1 MIYLIAYFQFRAEHM
16 TIDRMGDSFVYTLV
30 GNVWIKTE
38 EYEIT
43 SGRGIYYES
52 DSLAELFDNVF
63 VRGPGYVLK
72 SGYLR
77 YRTDGSYLF
86 VKGDVYLE
94 DSLRIIESGWIEV
107 INDVAR
113 AKDSVYV
120 FLKNR
125 NVAVWGDS
133 ALYNI
138 NSGRGKVWG
147 DIRIEILRDTDTV
160 HIDTRFLQFGPR
172 NFRAVPLERLISP
185 REEARG
191 DTLDYILNRDST
203 ESAIIRGNA
212 YVKWDGG
219 EGYADTVEILY
230 RNNVLLRAVFVG
242 NARVMQ
248 RDSSRTIYIESDL
261 VRVLFEGGSVS
272 RVFSEGIKK
281 AYIREENPP
290 HLDGN

>member
-1 MIYLIAYFQFRAEHM
+1 MIYLVAYFQFRADHM
-16 TIDRMGDSFVYTLV
+16 TIDRRDSTFVYTLV
-30 GNVWIKTE
+30 GNVWIRTE
-38 EYEIT
+38 DYEIT
-43 SGRGIYYES
+43 SRKGIYYES
-52 DSLAELFDNVF
+52 DSLAELFDDVF

-77 YRTDGSYLF
+77 YRTDGSYLL

-94 DSLRIIESGWIEV
+94 DSLRIIEAGWIEV
-107 INDVAR
+107 IDDVAR
-113 AKDSVYV
+113 ARDSVYV

-133 ALYNI
+133 AVYNI

-160 HIDTRFLQFGPR
+160 HIDTRFLNFGPR
-172 NFRAVPLERLISP
+172 NFSAIPLLRLISP

-191 DTLDYILNRDST
+191 DTLNYILNRDST
-203 ESAIIRGNA
+203 ESAIIQGNA

-230 RNNVLLRAVFVG
+230 GNNVLIRAVFIG

-248 RDSSRTIYIESDL
+248 RDSSRTIYIEADL
-261 VRVLFEGGSVS
+261 VRVLFRNGSVS
-272 RVFSEGIKK
+272 RVRSEGIRK

-290 HLDGN
+290 RSGGD